1 MKKKN
6 DLARMEELIRHDRL
20 NVKEEFSELLLK
32 DLDVLLR
39 DYFDY
44 KGYPSLEITRTGDRF
59 TVNVSVVAS
68 HIRSF
73 SSLPE

>member
-6 DLARMEELIRHDRL
+6 DLVRMEEIIRRDRL

-44 KGYPSLEITRTGDRF
+44 KGYPSLEIVRTGDRF
-59 TVNVSVVAS
+59 TVTVSVVAS

-73 SSLPE
+73 SALPE